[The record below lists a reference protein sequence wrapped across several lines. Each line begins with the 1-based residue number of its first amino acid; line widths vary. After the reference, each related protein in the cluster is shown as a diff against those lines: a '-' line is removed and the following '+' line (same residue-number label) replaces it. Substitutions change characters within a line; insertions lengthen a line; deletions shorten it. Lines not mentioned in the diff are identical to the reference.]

1 MRYEYLLFTS
11 SEDVTCD
18 FIVKELRS
26 RGKPVFRLNTDKI
39 ATSTFLYSPDPEQM
53 SLEIGDRRI
62 LLSDVRAAYYR
73 RPKEPQVSQIGPYAE
88 YYTREWRTVLQSVIC
103 SVDAKWL
110 NHPREISRAEDK
122 LQQLRVAKNIGFRI
136 PSTVVTNDP
145 KIVRARV
152 QQGDVVV
159 KPIRRALFEN
169 NGYQSVTFTT
179 QVSHIGEG
187 MEESIRA
194 CPFIVQELIKKRF
207 DVRVTVV
214 GNSVFA
220 VAIHSQ
226 DHSETQVDWR
236 RGGHSDLPHE
246 AIELPVE
253 ISSLCREMVRR
264 QSLRFGA
271 IDLVLDRDGEYWFL
285 ECNPNGQ
292 WAWIENRT
300 GLPIAK
306 AIVDEMEEI
315 ANA

>member
-1 MRYEYLLFTS
+1 MRCEYLLFTS

-18 FIVKELRS
+18 FIVKEFRS

-53 SLEIGDRRI
+53 SLEIGGRHL

-73 RPKEPQVSQIGPYAE
+73 RPKEPQISQIGPYAE
-88 YYTREWRTVLQSVIC
+88 YYTREWRTVLQSVI
-103 SVDAKWL
+103 SFIDDKWL

-122 LQQLRVAKNIGFRI
+122 LQQLRIAKDIGFRI
-136 PSTVVTNDP
+136 PLTVVTNDP
-145 KIVRARV
+145 KIVKAHI
-152 QQGDVVV
+152 QQNDTVV

-169 NGYQSVTFTT
+169 NGCQSVTFTT
-179 QVSHIGEG
+179 RVDHIDEG

-214 GNSVFA
+214 GDSVFA

-226 DHSETQVDWR
+226 GHSETQVDWR

-246 AIELPVE
+246 AIELPME
-253 ISSLCREMVRR
+253 ISSLCREVVRR

-271 IDLVLDRDGEYWFL
+271 IDLVVDLDGEYWFL

-300 GLPIAK
+300 GLPIAR

-315 ANA
+315 ANV